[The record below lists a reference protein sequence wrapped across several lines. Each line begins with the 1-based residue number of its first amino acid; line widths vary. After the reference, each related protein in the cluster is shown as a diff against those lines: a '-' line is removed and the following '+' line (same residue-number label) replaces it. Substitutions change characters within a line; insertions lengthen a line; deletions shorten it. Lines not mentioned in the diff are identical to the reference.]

1 MHFSSPYFLFG
12 LIALILPIVIHLFNF
27 RRYKIFYFSN
37 TRFLQELKQQTNRQS
52 KIRKLIILSLRMLA
66 ITALVFAFAR
76 PYIRHTEAP
85 LLGSSACVAVY
96 LDNSFSMENTAVAGN
111 LLDDA
116 KQKAVSIANA
126 YRESDKY
133 MLITND
139 LEPKY
144 QQFLSRDDFKKAV
157 ESVQIS
163 PATKDI
169 SEIYAYGLRDM
180 NRQNSESKFLYLISD
195 YQASTSNFGSLQLN
209 KELTTYIVPLKANK
223 ISNVYVDTL
232 WLNSPDPKFGQ
243 QASIHAVIRNVSD
256 NDVEKLPVKLFI
268 NNSQKALASIDIAK
282 NGFAEV
288 QLNFMIGNEKILNG
302 YVEILDHPIIFDDKL
317 YFSLLATDKTQVL
330 SIFESNEN
338 RYIKALFGT
347 DSSIVYQS
355 VSSKN
360 INYSALKEQDLVIFE
375 QGEEVP
381 SGLVQELVQY
391 VKQGGNL
398 LLLPSPNATVYNNT
412 LNSALNISTFGKLNA
427 SKTAVSTL
435 NLQHILYKNVF
446 EKYPENINLPAVFQ
460 YFEPNRTITNQKEI
474 AIRLENGDDFLVS
487 HKIDEGNVFLLAV
500 GLSDKFSDFQKHAI
514 FVPSLYNMT
523 LGNKQN
529 QIYHIIGANNSIDL
543 PNISILS
550 DNVLEIKNKKTAFI
564 PEIRQTIQGVQLF
577 VHQQVKDA
585 DNYVL
590 SNKDSVL
597 MGLSFNYSRKESD
610 MQFLSV
616 SQIKETISQYNSNN
630 IRLLDIQNKPNAVI
644 EQQINNYG
652 TPLYALFIALTLLA
666 LLAEVILLRV
676 WWGK

>member
-1 MHFSSPYFLFG
+1 MYFSTPYFLFG
-12 LIALILPIVIHLFNF
+12 LIALILPIIIHLFNF

-139 LEPKY
+139 LEPKH

-180 NRQNSESKFLYLISD
+180 NRQSSESKFLYLISD

-338 RYIKALFGT
+338 RYIKALFGS

-375 QGEEVP
+375 QSEEIP

-398 LLLPSPNATVYNNT
+398 LLLPSPNATAYNNT
-412 LNSALNISTFGKLNA
+412 LNSALNISTFGKLNPE
-427 SKTAVSTL
+427 KTAVSTL

-446 EKYPENINLPAVFQ
+446 EKYPENITLPAVFQ
-460 YFEPNRTITNQKEI
+460 YFEPNRAITNQKEV

-487 HKIDEGNVFLLAV
+487 HKIDEGNAFLLAV

-543 PNISILS
+543 PNISISS
-550 DNVLEIKNKKTAFI
+550 DNVLEIKSKKTAFI
-564 PEIRQTIQGVQLF
+564 PEIKRNIQGIQLF
-577 VHQQVKDA
+577 VHQQVKESG
-585 DNYVL
+585 NYLL

-616 SQIKETISQYNSNN
+616 AQIKEYISQYNSNN
-630 IRLLDIQNKPNAVI
+630 IKLLDIQNKPNAVI
-644 EQQINNYG
+644 EQQINSYG
-652 TPLYALFIALTLLA
+652 TPLYALFIILTLLA

>member
-1 MHFSSPYFLFG
+1 MYFSTPYFLFG
-12 LIALILPIVIHLFNF
+12 LIALILPIIVHLFNF

-139 LEPKY
+139 LEPKH

-338 RYIKALFGT
+338 RYIKALFGS

-375 QGEEVP
+375 QSEEIP

-412 LNSALNISTFGKLNA
+412 LNSALNISTFGKLNPE
-427 SKTAVSTL
+427 KTAVSTL

-446 EKYPENINLPAVFQ
+446 EKYPENITLPAVFQ
-460 YFEPNRTITNQKEI
+460 YFEPNRAITNQKEV

-487 HKIDEGNVFLLAV
+487 HKIDEGNAFLLAV

-543 PNISILS
+543 PNISISS
-550 DNVLEIKNKKTAFI
+550 DNVLEIKSKKTAFI
-564 PEIRQTIQGVQLF
+564 PEIKRNIQGIQLF
-577 VHQQVKDA
+577 VHQQVKESG
-585 DNYVL
+585 NYLL

-616 SQIKETISQYNSNN
+616 AQIKEYISQYNSNN
-630 IRLLDIQNKPNAVI
+630 IKLLDIQNKPNAVI
-644 EQQINNYG
+644 EQQINSYG
-652 TPLYALFIALTLLA
+652 TPLYALFIILTLLA

-676 WWGK
+676 WWGR

>member
-1 MHFSSPYFLFG
+1 
-12 LIALILPIVIHLFNF
+12 
-27 RRYKIFYFSN
+27 
-37 TRFLQELKQQTNRQS
+37 
-52 KIRKLIILSLRMLA
+52 MLA

-76 PYIRHTEAP
+76 PYIRQTDAP

-96 LDNSFSMENTAVAGN
+96 IDNSFSMENTAVAGN
-111 LLDDA
+111 LLDNA

-139 LEPKY
+139 FDVKH

-163 PATKDI
+163 PASKDI

-180 NRQNSESKFLYLISD
+180 NRQSAESKFLYLISD
-195 YQASTSNFGSLQLN
+195 YQASTSNFNNLQLD
-209 KELTTYIVPLKANK
+209 KKLTTYIVPLKANK

-243 QASIHAVIRNVSD
+243 QASIHAIIRNVSD

-288 QLNFMIGNEKILNG
+288 QLNFMIGHEKILNG
-302 YVEILDHPIIFDDKL
+302 YVEILDHPIVFDDKL

-330 SIFESNEN
+330 STFESSEN
-338 RYIKALFGT
+338 KYLKALFGS
-347 DSSIVYQS
+347 DSSIAYQS

-360 INYSALKEQDLVIFE
+360 INYSTLKEQDLVIFE
-375 QGEEVP
+375 QSEEIP
-381 SGLVQELVQY
+381 SGLVQELAQY
-391 VKQGGNL
+391 VKQGGHL
-398 LLLPSPNATVYNNT
+398 LLLPSPNATTYNNT
-412 LNSALNISTFGKLNA
+412 LNSALNISTFGKLNPE
-427 SKTAVSTL
+427 KTAVSAL
-435 NLQHILYKNVF
+435 NLQHNLYKNAF
-446 EKYPENINLPAVFQ
+446 EKYPENISLPAVFQ
-460 YFEPNRTITNQKEI
+460 YFESNKAITSQKEV

-500 GLSDKFSDFQKHAI
+500 GLSNKFSDFQKHAI

-529 QIYHIIGANNSIDL
+529 QIYHTIGANNSIDL
-543 PNISILS
+543 PNMSISS
-550 DNVLEIKNKKTAFI
+550 DNVLEIKSKKTAFI
-564 PEIRQTIQGVQLF
+564 PEIKRNIQGIQLF

-585 DNYVL
+585 GNYL
-590 SNKDSVL
+590 LWSKDSAL

-610 MQFLSV
+610 MQFLSI
-616 SQIKETISQYNSNN
+616 SQIKEAISQFNSNN
-630 IRLLDIQNKPNAVI
+630 IKLLAIQNKPNSVI
-644 EQQINNYG
+644 EQQINSYR
-652 TPLYALFIALTLLA
+652 TSLYALFIILALSS

>member
-1 MHFSSPYFLFG
+1 MYFSNPNFLFG
-12 LIALILPIVIHLFNF
+12 LFALLIPIIIHLFNF

-76 PYIRHTEAP
+76 PYVRHNEAP
-85 LLGSSACVAVY
+85 LLGASACVAVY
-96 LDNSFSMENTAVAGN
+96 IDNSFSMENTAVSGS
-111 LLDDA
+111 LLDEA

-126 YRESDKY
+126 YREGDKY

-139 LEPKY
+139 FDAKY
-144 QQFLSRDDFKKAV
+144 QQFLSRDDFKEAV
-157 ESVQIS
+157 NDIQIS
-163 PATKDI
+163 PASKDI
-169 SEIYAYGLRDM
+169 SEVYAYCLRDM
-180 NRQNSESKFLYLISD
+180 NRQNVESKFLYLISD
-195 YQASTSNFGSLQLN
+195 FQASTSNFTNLQLSQ
-209 KELTTYIVPLKANK
+209 ELTAHIVPLKANK
-223 ISNVYVDTL
+223 ISNVYIDTI

-243 QASIHAVIRNVSD
+243 QASIHAIIRNVSD

-282 NGFAEV
+282 NGFAEIP
-288 QLNFMIGNEKILNG
+288 LNFMIGNERIQNG
-302 YVEILDHPIIFDDKL
+302 YVEILDHPIIFDDKM
-317 YFSLLATDKTQVL
+317 YFSLLATDKTHIL
-330 SIFESNEN
+330 SIFDVNEN
-338 RYIKALFGT
+338 RYIKALFGA
-347 DSSIVYQS
+347 DSGIVYQS
-355 VSSKN
+355 INSKN

-375 QGEEVP
+375 QSEDIP

-398 LLLPSPNATVYNNT
+398 LLLPSQNSTSYNNV
-412 LNSALNISTFGKLNA
+412 LNTALEVSTFGSLNA

-446 EKYPENINLPAVFQ
+446 EKYPENITLPAVFQ
-460 YFEPNRTITNQKEI
+460 YFEFHKGITTNKEV

-487 HKIDEGNVFLLAV
+487 HKINDGNVFLLAV
-500 GLSDKFSDFQKHAI
+500 GLNDKFSDFQRHAI

-529 QIYHIIGANNSIDL
+529 QIYHIISSANSIDL
-543 PNISILS
+543 PNIYVSG

-564 PEIRQTIQGVQLF
+564 PEIRRNIQGIQLY
-577 VHQQVKDA
+577 VHQQVASA
-585 DNYVL
+585 DNYLL
-590 SNKDSVL
+590 SDKDSVL

-610 MQFLSV
+610 MQFLSIG
-616 SQIKETISQYNSNN
+616 QIREYISQHNSNN
-630 IRLLDIQNKPNAVI
+630 IKLLDIQNKPNAVI
-644 EQQINNYG
+644 EQQINSYG
-652 TPLYALFIALTLLA
+652 TPLYALFIILALLA
-666 LLAEVILLRV
+666 LLAEVVLLRI

>member
-1 MHFSSPYFLFG
+1 MYFSTPYFLFG
-12 LIALILPIVIHLFNF
+12 LIALILPIIIHLFNF

-133 MLITND
+133 MLVTND
-139 LEPKY
+139 LEPKH

-180 NRQNSESKFLYLISD
+180 NRQSSESKFLYLISD
-195 YQASTSNFGSLQLN
+195 YQASTSNFGNLQLN
-209 KELTTYIVPLKANK
+209 KELATYIVPLKANK

-256 NDVEKLPVKLFI
+256 NDVEKLPVRLFI

-375 QGEEVP
+375 QSEEIP

-398 LLLPSPNATVYNNT
+398 LLLPSPNATAYNNT
-412 LNSALNISTFGKLNA
+412 LNSALNISTFGKLNPE
-427 SKTAVSTL
+427 KTAVSTL

-446 EKYPENINLPAVFQ
+446 EKYPENITLPAVFQ
-460 YFEPNRTITNQKEI
+460 YFEPNRAITNQKEV

-487 HKIDEGNVFLLAV
+487 HKIDEGNAFLLAV

-543 PNISILS
+543 PNISISS
-550 DNVLEIKNKKTAFI
+550 DNVLEIKSKKTAFI
-564 PEIRQTIQGVQLF
+564 PEIKRNIQGIQLF
-577 VHQQVKDA
+577 VHQQVKESG
-585 DNYVL
+585 NYLL

-616 SQIKETISQYNSNN
+616 AQIKEYISQHNSNN
-630 IRLLDIQNKPNAVI
+630 VKLLDIQNKPNAVI
-644 EQQINNYG
+644 EQQINSYG
-652 TPLYALFIALTLLA
+652 TPLYALFIILTLLA
-666 LLAEVILLRV
+666 LLAEVVLLRL